1 MLTLKNRSNETYEE
15 DVMFKS
21 YYFEVN
27 ETKNE
32 KLEAKLCF
40 KRSLCLENEVNKNFM
55 ENLNNKLEDYTV
67 AGFPE
72 ELLNL
77 FTKI

>member
-1 MLTLKNRSNETYEE
+1 MDLCLLLKIESYEE
-15 DVMFKS
+15 DVIFKS

-27 ETKNE
+27 KTEDE

-40 KRSLCLENEVNKNFM
+40 KRSLCVEYEVNKNSI
-55 ENLNNKLEDYTV
+55 ENLNKKLEDYTV
-67 AGFPE
+67 AGYPE

-77 FTKI
+77 FSKI